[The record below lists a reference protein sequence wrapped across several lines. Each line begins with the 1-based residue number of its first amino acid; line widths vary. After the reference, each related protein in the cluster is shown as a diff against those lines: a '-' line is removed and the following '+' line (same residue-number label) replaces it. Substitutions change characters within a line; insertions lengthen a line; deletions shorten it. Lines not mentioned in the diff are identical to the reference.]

1 MCTRG
6 DTGVINETREHAREE
21 RERRSGW
28 GVWRECTKPPR
39 IDFPSRIWGR
49 TTVLRANVEPKDSS
63 WEGVESETKL
73 A

>member
-21 RERRSGW
+21 RDGW